1 MNRNKPSVKNNVRLP
16 YAVIF
21 DMDGVLL
28 ESEAF
33 MRQAAMQ
40 MFAEKGLIVQPED
53 FMPFVGAGE
62 NRYIGGVAEKYGFKI
77 NLLKEKKYTYQI
89 YYKLIKGKLG
99 PLPGVFEFLDKCRR
113 LGKKMAVA
121 SSADLEKVLKNFEAV
136 GLDAKMFDAV
146 VSGDDVERKKPNPD
160 IFLLAAEKMGLKGC
174 QCLVV
179 EDALNGI
186 AAAHA
191 AEAKCLALATSFS
204 RDKLAQA
211 DWVADN
217 LADVPSDVLEW

>member
-28 ESEAF
+28 ESEEP
-33 MRQAAMQ
+33 MMQAIMQ
-40 MFAEKGLIVQPED
+40 MFAQKGLITQPQD
-53 FMPFVGAGE
+53 FTPFVGTGE
-62 NRYIGGVAEKYGFKI
+62 GRCISGIAEKYGI
-77 NLLKEKKYTYQI
+77 NIDPLKEKKFAYQI
-89 YYKLIKGKLG
+89 YYKLIKGKLR

-113 LGKKMAVA
+113 LGKKLVVA
-121 SSADLEKVLKNFEAV
+121 SSADLEKVLKSFEAV

-146 VSGDDVERKKPNPD
+146 VSGDDIERKKPNPD
-160 IFLLAAEKMGLKGC
+160 IFLLAADKIGVKGS

-179 EDALNGI
+179 EDALSGI

-191 AEAKCLALATSFS
+191 AGAKCLALATSFS